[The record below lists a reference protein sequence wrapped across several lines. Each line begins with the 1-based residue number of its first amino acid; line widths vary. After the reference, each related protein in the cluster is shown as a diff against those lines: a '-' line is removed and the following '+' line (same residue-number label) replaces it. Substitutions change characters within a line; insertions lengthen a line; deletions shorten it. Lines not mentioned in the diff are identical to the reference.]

1 MNAKDCLL
9 QRRSCRRFL
18 DKPIE
23 RSTIRQIVDLAR
35 FAPSWK
41 NTQIVRYTVIDTPT
55 VKNDIAENCVHGYVF
70 NTKTIQRAATL
81 VVISYET
88 GHSGRDTN
96 GDLQSADAEKWEMFD
111 AGIAA
116 QTFCLAAREY
126 EIGTCIIGIIDE
138 KDIAQKLQ
146 LPANQKVA
154 CLVAMG
160 YPEVWKDAPARME
173 CEDLLH
179 FM

>member
-116 QTFCLAAREY
+116 QTFYLAAREY

>member
-1 MNAKDCLL
+1 MNTKDCLL

-18 DKPIE
+18 DKPID
-23 RSTIRQIVDLAR
+23 RSIVRQIVDLAR

-41 NTQIVRYTVIDTPT
+41 NTQIVRHTVVDTPT
-55 VKNDIAENCVHGYVF
+55 IKNDIAENCVRGYVF
-70 NTKTIQRAATL
+70 NTKTIQRAAAL
-81 VVISYET
+81 AVISYKT
-88 GHSGRDTN
+88 GHSGRDTT
-96 GDLQSADAEKWEMFD
+96 GDLQSADAETWDMFD

-126 EIGTCIIGIIDE
+126 EVGTCIIGVIDE
-138 KDIAQKLQ
+138 EDIAQKLR
-146 LPANQKVA
+146 LPFDQKVA

-160 YPEVWKDAPARME
+160 YPEVWKDGPTRMD
-173 CEDLLH
+173 CKDLLD

>member
-9 QRRSCRRFL
+9 QRRSCRRFS

-23 RSTIRQIVDLAR
+23 RNTLRQIVELAR

-41 NTQIVRYTVIDTPT
+41 NTQIVRYTLIDTPAI
-55 VKNDIAENCVHGYVF
+55 KNDIAENCVRGYAF
-70 NTKTIQRAATL
+70 NTKTIQRAAAL
-81 VVISYET
+81 AVISYET

-111 AGIAA
+111 AGVAT

-126 EIGTCIIGIIDE
+126 EVGTCIIGVIDE
-138 KDIAQKLQ
+138 EAIAQKLQ
-146 LPANQKVA
+146 LPANRKVA

-160 YPEVWKDAPARME
+160 YPEVWKDGPARMG
-173 CEDLLH
+173 CEELLH

>member
-18 DKPIE
+18 DKPIG
-23 RSTIRQIVDLAR
+23 RSIVRQIVDLAR

-41 NTQIVRYTVIDTPT
+41 NMQIVRYTVIDTPSI
-55 VKNDIAENCVHGYVF
+55 KNDIAENCVRGYVF
-70 NTKTIQRAATL
+70 NTKTIQRAAAL
-81 VVISYET
+81 AVISYET

-116 QTFCLAAREY
+116 QTFCLAAREHD
-126 EIGTCIIGIIDE
+126 IGTCIIGVIDE
-138 KDIAQKLQ
+138 ESIAQKLH

-160 YPEVWKDAPARME
+160 YPEVWKDGPARMD
-173 CEDLLH
+173 CKDLLG